1 MKTLNVKING
11 TEKVVEFKDVYTH
24 KIDRWFNEILYKDSK
39 GWEVNFANYQLA
51 NDYAV
56 EQMTNLT
63 KEEIDELSVDEFNK
77 IIEKIKE
84 IKIPS
89 KK

>member
-1 MKTLNVKING
+1 
-11 TEKVVEFKDVYTH
+11 
-24 KIDRWFNEILYKDSK
+24 
-39 GWEVNFANYQLA
+39 LA

>member
-1 MKTLNVKING
+1 
-11 TEKVVEFKDVYTH
+11 
-24 KIDRWFNEILYKDSK
+24 
-39 GWEVNFANYQLA
+39 LA

-63 KEEIDELSVDEFNK
+63 KEEIDELSVDDFNK